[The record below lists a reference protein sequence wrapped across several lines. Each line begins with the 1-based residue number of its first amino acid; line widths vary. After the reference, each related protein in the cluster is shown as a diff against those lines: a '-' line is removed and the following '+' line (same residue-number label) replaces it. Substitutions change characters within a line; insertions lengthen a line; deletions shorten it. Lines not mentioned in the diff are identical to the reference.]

1 MTTDRFEFGEN
12 WAKFLSV
19 VDEDRIRVAVASVQA
34 ITGRQRMDGLR
45 FLDIGSG
52 SGLFSLAARRLGA
65 DVVSFDYDKH
75 SVECT
80 REIKRRYAPDDPH
93 WRVESGSVLDPAF
106 LSTLGTFDIVYSW
119 GVLHHTGSM
128 WPAIENAIGRVA
140 QGGTFSIAL
149 YNYQPKW
156 TPRWTAIK
164 KMYLRLPA
172 WLRPLY
178 TAAMMAPHELP
189 SMVRHPIRQYRFIKE
204 YGHARG
210 MSYWRD
216 LVDWVGGYPF
226 EAATPQ
232 QVVDFCR
239 ERGFLLFFL
248 TTDGAGWGCNQFG
261 FVQAASAAGRGTDR
275 AQAAAASGESLR
287 AVAVDH

>member
-1 MTTDRFEFGEN
+1 MSDRFKFGEN
-12 WAKFLSV
+12 WSKFLAV
-19 VDEDRIRVAVASVQA
+19 VNEDRISTAVASVKA
-34 ITGRQRMDGLR
+34 ITGRDRLDGLR

-65 DVVSFDYDKH
+65 EVFSFDYDTQ

-93 WRVESGSVLDPAF
+93 WRIEQGSVLDRAY
-106 LSTLGTFDIVYSW
+106 LSSLGTFDIVYSW

-128 WPAIENAIGRVA
+128 WPAIENAIERVA
-140 QGGTFSIAL
+140 DGGTFSIAL

-156 TPRWTAIK
+156 TSRWTAIK
-164 KMYLRLPA
+164 KLYLRLPA
-172 WLRPLY
+172 ALRPLY
-178 TAAMMAPHELP
+178 TALAMAPHELP
-189 SMVRHPIRQYRFIKE
+189 SMVRHPIRQYRFIKN
-204 YGHARG
+204 YGEGRG

-239 ERGFLLFFL
+239 ARGFLLFYL

-261 FVQAASAAGRGTDR
+261 FVRSAAPASPASNRVQVT
-275 AQAAAASGESLR
+275 AAR
-287 AVAVDH
+287 

>member
-1 MTTDRFEFGEN
+1 MSDRFGFGEN

-19 VDEDRIRVAVASVQA
+19 VNEDRIRIAVESVQA
-34 ITGRQRMDGLR
+34 ITGRQRMDGMR

-65 DVVSFDYDKH
+65 EVVSFDYDVN

-93 WRVESGSVLDPAF
+93 WRIEQGSVLDRTY
-106 LSTLGTFDIVYSW
+106 LSSLGTFDIVYSW

-128 WPAIENAIGRVA
+128 WPAIENAIERVA
-140 QGGTFSIAL
+140 AGGTFSIAL

-156 TPRWTAIK
+156 TSRWTAIK
-164 KMYLRLPA
+164 KLYLRLPA
-172 WLRPLY
+172 SLRPAY
-178 TAAMMAPHELP
+178 TALAMAPHELP
-189 SMVRHPIRQYRFIKE
+189 SMLRHPIRQYRFIKH
-204 YGHARG
+204 YGEGRG

-239 ERGFLLFFL
+239 ARGFLLFFL

-261 FVQAASAAGRGTDR
+261 FIR
-275 AQAAAASGESLR
+275 AAAPVTGASDRMEATAAR
-287 AVAVDH
+287 

>member
-1 MTTDRFEFGEN
+1 MPSSTDTFEFGAN
-12 WAKFLSV
+12 WATFLSV
-19 VDEDRIRVAVASVQA
+19 VNEERIRMAVDSVQQ
-34 ITGRQRMDGLR
+34 ITGLQRLDGRR

-65 DVVSFDYDKH
+65 EVFSFDVDKD

-93 WRVESGSVLDPAF
+93 WRIEYGSALDPKF
-106 LSTLGTFDIVYSW
+106 MSSLGTFDIVYSW

-128 WPAIENAIGRVA
+128 WQAIENAVGRVA
-140 QGGTFSIAL
+140 EGGILCLAL
-149 YNYQPKW
+149 YNYQPKG

-164 KMYLRLPA
+164 RLYLRLPR

-178 TAAMMAPHELP
+178 TALVIAPLEIP
-189 SMVRHPIRQYRFIKE
+189 SMVRHPVRQYKYIRHYAE
-204 YGHARG
+204 QTQRG

-239 ERGFLLFFL
+239 PRGFLLYFL
-248 TTDGAGWGCNQFG
+248 TTAGAGFGCNQFG
-261 FVQAASAAGRGTDR
+261 FIRAGSGAARPPER
-275 AQAAAASGESLR
+275 VNAAAASTSS
-287 AVAVDH
+287 V